1 MNALEAKAVELS
13 DLAKTYGLEPKI
25 DIRGDWLVYLD
36 YAHNL
41 SSVITYTE
49 TGKVRVESYDFHGGR
64 RKEKV
69 SLKNLDE
76 FLQWAGEAKK
86 IADERRARKEA
97 EKFLSDHIQIIKVS

>member
-13 DLAKTYGLEPKI
+13 DLAKTYGLEAKM
-25 DIRGDWLVYLD
+25 DVRGDWLVYLD
-36 YAHNL
+36 YTHNL

-49 TGKVRVESYDFHGGR
+49 TGKVRVESYQFGR

-76 FLQWAGEAKK
+76 YLQWASEAKK
-86 IADERRARKEA
+86 SADEKRARKEA
-97 EKFLSDHIQIIKVS
+97 EKFLSDHIQIITVS